1 MASSSKR
8 VFTAQEER
16 EAEQFSQSASKIV
29 QTFVRREPWLNLH
42 AGDLQAIAVQDL
54 LAANTR
60 RIKQKL
66 DPIENPAGY
75 MTRVMK
81 NRITDLARRR
91 EVQFRQLQLLAHE
104 LPPGVR
110 IQGVDRGGESAE
122 VFPRN
127 AQLRGLS
134 LQIISKEDNQLHSL
148 QAAAMIS
155 VLPEGEERLVLTD
168 RFFNGDEL
176 SLAQLGKRFGGRSAT
191 AMANYLAKIV
201 GTANS
206 SGAVEPAA
214 IVVGQLQMKTADAF
228 VKVLQNFDDLDLLS
242 DPIQTAIGHLEF
254 AAHYSEG
261 HRQQSILGIARLR
274 YLERHMPNARGL
286 SNKVLIRLIR
296 AACFYVL
303 EVNDGRHDRQDGR
316 GLQDDVAVLKAVS
329 DVVRRYSPKP

>member
-228 VKVLQNFDDLDLLS
+228 VKVLQNYDDLDLLS
-242 DPIQTAIGHLEF
+242 SPIQTAIGHLEF
-254 AAHYSEG
+254 AAHYSED

-286 SNKVLIRLIR
+286 SNKVLIRLIN

>member
-16 EAEQFSQSASKIV
+16 EAKQFSQSAKNIV
-29 QTFVRREPWLNLH
+29 QSLVRREPWLNLH
-42 AGDLQAIAVQDL
+42 ADDLQVIAVQDL
-54 LAANTR
+54 LAANAR
-60 RIKQKL
+60 RIKQEL
-66 DPIENPAGY
+66 DPIENPAAY

-81 NRITDLARRR
+81 NRIIDLGRRR
-91 EVQFRQLQLLAHE
+91 QVQYRQLRLLADE
-104 LPPGVR
+104 LPDGVR
-110 IQGVDRGGESAE
+110 IQGVNRGAESTD

-127 AQLRGLS
+127 AQTRGLS
-134 LQIISKEDNQLHSL
+134 LETIGKEQNQLHSL

-155 VLPEGEERLVLTD
+155 VLPEGEERLILEH
-168 RFFNGDEL
+168 RFFESDGL
-176 SLAQLGKRFGGRSAT
+176 SLAQLGKKFGGRSAT
-191 AMANYLAKIV
+191 AMANFLAKIV

-214 IVVGQLQMKTADAF
+214 IVVGELQMKTAEAF
-228 VKVLQNFDDLDLLS
+228 VKVLQYYDDLDLLS
-242 DPIQTAIGHLEF
+242 SPIQTAIGHLEF
-254 AAHYSEG
+254 AAHYSED

-286 SNKVLIRLIR
+286 SNKVLIRLIN

-329 DVVRRYSPKP
+329 DVVRRYAPKP

>member
-16 EAEQFSQSASKIV
+16 EAEQFSRSASKIV
-29 QTFVRREPWLNLH
+29 QTYVRREPWLNLH

-54 LAANTR
+54 LAANAR

-91 EVQFRQLQLLAHE
+91 EVQNRQLKLFADE
-104 LPPGVR
+104 LPAGVR
-110 IQGVDRGGESAE
+110 VQGINRGGESAE

-148 QAAAMIS
+148 QATAMIS

-168 RFFNGDEL
+168 RCFDGDEL
-176 SLAQLGKRFGGRSAT
+176 SLAQRGKKFGGRSAT

-214 IVVGQLQMKTADAF
+214 IVVGQLQMKTADSF

-254 AAHYSEG
+254 AAHYSED

-274 YLERHMPNARGL
+274 YLERHMPNSRGL

>member
-1 MASSSKR
+1 MASSSRR

-16 EAEQFSQSASKIV
+16 EAEQLSRSASKIV

-54 LAANTR
+54 LAANAR

-81 NRITDLARRR
+81 NRIIDLGRRR
-91 EVQFRQLQLLAHE
+91 EVQYRQLRLLAHE

-110 IQGVDRGGESAE
+110 IQGVNHGAESTE

-127 AQLRGLS
+127 AQTRGLS
-134 LQIISKEDNQLHSL
+134 LEIISKEQDQLHSL
-148 QAAAMIS
+148 QATAMIS
-155 VLPEGEERLVLTD
+155 VLPEGEEKSVLEY
-168 RFFNGDEL
+168 RFFESDGL
-176 SLAQLGKRFGGRSAT
+176 SLAQLGKKFGGRSAT
-191 AMANYLAKIV
+191 AMANFLAKIV

-214 IVVGQLQMKTADAF
+214 IVVGQLQMKTAEAF
-228 VKVLQNFDDLDLLS
+228 VKVLQNYDDLDLLS
-242 DPIQTAIGHLEF
+242 SPIQTAIGHLEF
-254 AAHYSEG
+254 ASHYSED

-286 SNKVLIRLIR
+286 SNKVLIRLIN

>member
-1 MASSSKR
+1 MASSSRR

-16 EAEQFSQSASKIV
+16 EAEQLSRSASKIV

-54 LAANTR
+54 LAANAR

-81 NRITDLARRR
+81 NRIIDLGRRR
-91 EVQFRQLQLLAHE
+91 EVQYRQLRLLAHE

-110 IQGVDRGGESAE
+110 IQGVNHGAESTE

-127 AQLRGLS
+127 AQTRGLS
-134 LQIISKEDNQLHSL
+134 LEIISKEQDQLHSL
-148 QAAAMIS
+148 QATAMIS
-155 VLPEGEERLVLTD
+155 VLPEGEERSVLEY
-168 RFFNGDEL
+168 RFFESDGL
-176 SLAQLGKRFGGRSAT
+176 SLAQLGKKFGGRSAT
-191 AMANYLAKIV
+191 AMANFLAKIV

-214 IVVGQLQMKTADAF
+214 IVVGQLQMKTAEAF
-228 VKVLQNFDDLDLLS
+228 VKVLQNYDDLDLLS
-242 DPIQTAIGHLEF
+242 SPIQTAIGHLEF
-254 AAHYSEG
+254 ASHYSED

-286 SNKVLIRLIR
+286 SNKVLIRLIN

>member
-16 EAEQFSQSASKIV
+16 EAEQFSQSAKNIV
-29 QTFVRREPWLNLH
+29 QSLVRREPWLNLH
-42 AGDLQAIAVQDL
+42 ADDLQAIAVQDL
-54 LAANTR
+54 LAANAR

-66 DPIENPAGY
+66 DPIENPAAY

-81 NRITDLARRR
+81 NRITDLGRRR
-91 EVQFRQLQLLAHE
+91 QVQYRQLRLLAHE
-104 LPPGVR
+104 LPDGVR
-110 IQGVDRGGESAE
+110 IQGVNHGAESTE

-127 AQLRGLS
+127 AQTRGLS
-134 LQIISKEDNQLHSL
+134 LEIISKEQDQLHSL
-148 QAAAMIS
+148 QATAMIS
-155 VLPEGEERLVLTD
+155 VLPEGEEKSVLEY
-168 RFFNGDEL
+168 RFFESDGL
-176 SLAQLGKRFGGRSAT
+176 SLAQLGKKFGGRSAT
-191 AMANYLAKIV
+191 AMANFLAKIV

-214 IVVGQLQMKTADAF
+214 IVVGELQMRTAEAF
-228 VKVLQNFDDLDLLS
+228 VKVLQNYDDLDLLS
-242 DPIQTAIGHLEF
+242 SPVQTAIGHLEF
-254 AAHYSEG
+254 AAHYSED

-286 SNKVLIRLIR
+286 SNKVLIRLIH

-303 EVNDGRHDRQDGR
+303 EVNDGRHDRQDAR

>member
-16 EAEQFSQSASKIV
+16 EAEQLSRSASKIV
-29 QTFVRREPWLNLH
+29 QTFVRSEPWLNLH

-54 LAANTR
+54 LAANAR

-81 NRITDLARRR
+81 NRIIDLGRRR
-91 EVQFRQLQLLAHE
+91 EVQYRQLRLLAHE

-110 IQGVDRGGESAE
+110 IQGVNHGAESTE

-127 AQLRGLS
+127 AQTRGLS
-134 LQIISKEDNQLHSL
+134 LEIISKEQDQLHSL
-148 QAAAMIS
+148 QATAMIS
-155 VLPEGEERLVLTD
+155 VLPEGEEKSVLEY
-168 RFFNGDEL
+168 RFFESDGL
-176 SLAQLGKRFGGRSAT
+176 SLAQMGKKFGGRSAT
-191 AMANYLAKIV
+191 AMANFLAKIV

-214 IVVGQLQMKTADAF
+214 IVVGQLQMKTAEAF
-228 VKVLQNFDDLDLLS
+228 VKVLQNYDDLDLLS
-242 DPIQTAIGHLEF
+242 SPIQTAIGHLEF
-254 AAHYSEG
+254 ASHYSED

-286 SNKVLIRLIR
+286 SNKVLIRLIN

>member
-16 EAEQFSQSASKIV
+16 EAEQFSRSASKIV

-54 LAANTR
+54 LAANAR

-110 IQGVDRGGESAE
+110 IQGVHRGGESAE

-176 SLAQLGKRFGGRSAT
+176 SLAQLGQKFGGRSAT

-274 YLERHMPNARGL
+274 YLERYMPNARGL

-303 EVNDGRHDRQDGR
+303 EVNDGRHDRQDDR

>member
-1 MASSSKR
+1 MPSSSKR

-16 EAEQFSQSASKIV
+16 EAKQFSQSAKNIV
-29 QTFVRREPWLNLH
+29 QSLVRREPWLNLH
-42 AGDLQAIAVQDL
+42 ADDLQAIAVQDL
-54 LAANTR
+54 LAANAR

-81 NRITDLARRR
+81 NRIIDLGRRR
-91 EVQFRQLQLLAHE
+91 QVQYRQLRLLADE
-104 LPPGVR
+104 LPDGVR
-110 IQGVDRGGESAE
+110 IQGVNRGAESTD

-127 AQLRGLS
+127 AQTRGLS
-134 LQIISKEDNQLHSL
+134 LEIIGKEQNQLHSL

-155 VLPEGEERLVLTD
+155 VLPEGEERLILEH
-168 RFFNGDEL
+168 RFFESDGL
-176 SLAQLGKRFGGRSAT
+176 SLAQLGKKFGGRSAT
-191 AMANYLAKIV
+191 AMANFLAKIV

-214 IVVGQLQMKTADAF
+214 IVVGELQMKTAEAF
-228 VKVLQNFDDLDLLS
+228 VKVLQYYDDLDLLS
-242 DPIQTAIGHLEF
+242 SPIQTAIGHLEF
-254 AAHYSEG
+254 AAHYSED

-286 SNKVLIRLIR
+286 SNKVLIRLIN

-329 DVVRRYSPKP
+329 DVVRRYAPKP